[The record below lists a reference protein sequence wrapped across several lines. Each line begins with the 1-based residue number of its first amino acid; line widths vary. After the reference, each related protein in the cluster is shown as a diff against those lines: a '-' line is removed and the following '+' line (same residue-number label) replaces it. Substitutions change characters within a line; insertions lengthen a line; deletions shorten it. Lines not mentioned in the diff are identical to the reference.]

1 MKMGFTPLNEKL
13 CIVAPRLG
21 PTSFLEWYWV
31 VRTGVRRWSVWHP
44 VLWPREHVEQT
55 LHPNAL
61 PSRRGSATMD
71 HVLERCAGID
81 VHQATMVVTVRV
93 PGANGGRA
101 VTTQTFGAMAADL
114 LALRDWLQAHG
125 VTHVA
130 LESTGVYWRPL
141 YYLLEEDYTVLLV
154 NMKHLTHVPGR
165 KSDVRDSEWLA
176 QLLECGLLRGSLVP
190 PAPIRDLRDLTRY
203 RKRQIE
209 DRAQEVNRLHRV
221 LEDAGLKLATVMTDI
236 MGVSGRAMIAAML
249 DGTTDAVA
257 LADLARGRLRT
268 KLAAL
273 QQALAGRFRPHQAFL
288 VTQILAKVDFL
299 EDTIDRLTQEIDRQ
313 VAPFEPVL
321 ARLTT
326 IPGVART
333 SAITLLA
340 ETTGDMSRFATAGHL
355 CSWAAMCPGQHES
368 AGKRGSG
375 KTREGNRYLRGA
387 LIEAGLASTR
397 ARGTA
402 LQARYY
408 RIKRHRGHKKAVVA
422 VGHQILEI
430 AYYVMRDDVTY
441 RELGGDYFAHRD
453 RERTTRRH
461 VKQLEALGY
470 VVTIQ
475 PAA

>member
-1 MKMGFTPLNEKL
+1 ME
-13 CIVAPRLG
+13 R
-21 PTSFLEWYWV
+21 
-31 VRTGVRRWSVWHP
+31 
-44 VLWPREHVEQT
+44 
-55 LHPNAL
+55 
-61 PSRRGSATMD
+61 
-71 HVLERCAGID
+71 VLERCAGVD
-81 VHQATMVVTVRV
+81 VHQATLVVTVRV
-93 PGANGGRA
+93 PQPTGGRA
-101 VTTQTFGAMAADL
+101 VVTQTFGAMAADL
-114 LALRDWLQAHG
+114 LAVRDWLQAHG

-130 LESTGVYWRPL
+130 IESTGVYWRPL
-141 YYLLEEDYTVLLV
+141 YYVLEDGVTVILV
-154 NMKHLTHVPGR
+154 NMKHLRHVPGR

-221 LEDAGLKLATVMTDI
+221 LEDAGLKLATVMSDV
-236 MGVSGRAMIAAML
+236 MGVSGRAMIGAML
-249 DGTTDAVA
+249 AGDTDPVA
-257 LADLARGRLRT
+257 LADLARGRLRA
-268 KLAAL
+268 KLPAL

-299 EDTIDRLTQEIDRQ
+299 EETIARLTAEIDRH

-333 SAITLLA
+333 NAITIVA
-340 ETTGDMSRFATAGHL
+340 ETTGDMTRFATAAQL
-355 CSWAAMCPGQHES
+355 CSWAAMCPGQEES
-368 AGKRGSG
+368 AGKRRSG

-387 LIEAGLASTR
+387 LVEAGLASTR

-408 RIKRHRGHKKAVVA
+408 RLKRHRGHKKAVVA

-430 AYYVMRDDVTY
+430 AYYVMRDGVTY
-441 RELGGDYFAHRD
+441 RELGSDYFARRD
-453 RERTTRRH
+453 RDRTMRRH
-461 VKQLEALGY
+461 VKQLEALGFE
-470 VVTIQ
+470 VTLH